1 MSRFTHKAL
10 ADVIHQLVDI
20 TPSIAPSSDC
30 LGNGYAANV
39 ELAVSRSRAEAESRR
54 LEAGWQA
61 EQGWEGS
68 HRHK

>member
-30 LGNGYAANV
+30 LGNGYAASV
-39 ELAVSRSRAEAESRR
+39 ELAVSRSRAEAESTR
-54 LEAGWQA
+54 LDAGSGRASRTGREAN
-61 EQGWEGS
+61 
-68 HRHK
+68 R

>member
-10 ADVIHQLVDI
+10 ADVIYQLVDI

-39 ELAVSRSRAEAESRR
+39 ELAVSR
-54 LEAGWQA
+54 
-61 EQGWEGS
+61 
-68 HRHK
+68 